1 MTLEKKKDL
10 NLESIILKLRGENV
24 ILAPDLAAIFGVKT
38 IAFNQAVKRNMKR
51 FPSDFVFQL
60 NKDEFRELITN
71 CDRFATLK
79 HTSYM
84 PYAFTEHGA
93 VMASMILNSPRAVE
107 MSIYVVRAFV
117 AMRRMTVNLKE
128 LADKVAELDRK
139 YGKHDE
145 MLHLLSQILFA
156 EKSLSPAREIPD
168 SPKKRKIGFG
178 NRQTS
183 ESGC

>member
-1 MTLEKKKDL
+1 M
-10 NLESIILKLRGENV
+10 
-24 ILAPDLAAIFGVKT
+24 
-38 IAFNQAVKRNMKR
+38 
-51 FPSDFVFQL
+51 FQL
-60 NKDEFRELITN
+60 TAQEVRKIAVAN
-71 CDRFATLK
+71 CDHNFNMMRTL
-79 HTSYM
+79 

-93 VMASMILNSPRAVE
+93 LQAANVLNSDKAIE

>member
-1 MTLEKKKDL
+1 MTLKKQNDM
-10 NLESIILKLRGENV
+10 NLESMILKLRGENV
-24 ILAPDLAAIFGVKT
+24 ILAPDLAKLFGVETKRL
-38 IAFNQAVKRNMKR
+38 NEQVKRNLKR
-51 FPSDFVFQL
+51 FPSDFMFQL
-60 NKDEFRELITN
+60 TAQEVKKIAGAN
-71 CDRFATLK
+71 CDRNFNMMRSL
-79 HTSYM
+79 

-93 VMASMILNSPRAVE
+93 LQAANILNSDKAVE

-128 LADKVAELDRK
+128 LADKVAELDKK

-156 EKSLSPAREIPD
+156 ERSLSPEHEIPA

-178 NRQTS
+178 NTLKEKQQRH
-183 ESGC
+183 

>member
-1 MTLEKKKDL
+1 
-10 NLESIILKLRGENV
+10 
-24 ILAPDLAAIFGVKT
+24 
-38 IAFNQAVKRNMKR
+38 
-51 FPSDFVFQL
+51 
-60 NKDEFRELITN
+60 
-71 CDRFATLK
+71 
-79 HTSYM
+79 
-84 PYAFTEHGA
+84 
-93 VMASMILNSPRAVE
+93 
-107 MSIYVVRAFV
+107 
-117 AMRRMTVNLKE
+117 MTVNLKE

-183 ESGC
+183 EFSC